1 MSADNRIVIEDT
13 LDMMIDYC
21 KDTAMIL
28 HRIGDIEKLK
38 DDAMNQYA
46 LAGPIQQLGECTRR
60 IDLWLNNHYE
70 YEWSDIIGLRNI
82 LSHHY
87 KKLDL
92 DLLWTIAN
100 EDVPRVMNILLE
112 LKSKLQD
119 YPDGDYLNIRTNRS
133 D

>member
-1 MSADNRIVIEDT
+1 
-13 LDMMIDYC
+13 
-21 KDTAMIL
+21 
-28 HRIGDIEKLK
+28 
-38 DDAMNQYA
+38 
-46 LAGPIQQLGECTRR
+46 
-60 IDLWLNNHYE
+60 
-70 YEWSDIIGLRNI
+70 DIIGLRNI

-92 DLLWTIAN
+92 DLLWTIAS